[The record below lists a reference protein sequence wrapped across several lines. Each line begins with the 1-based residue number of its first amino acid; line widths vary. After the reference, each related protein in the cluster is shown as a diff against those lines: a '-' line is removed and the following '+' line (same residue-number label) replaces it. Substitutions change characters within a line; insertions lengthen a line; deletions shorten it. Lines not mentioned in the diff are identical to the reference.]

1 MNEAISEKGVVG
13 SQAAWKPL
21 AWSSQPPEACVVQM
35 SGTRGQLCLGW
46 ALVCSQN
53 AELVCGWKAVFASV
67 RSTRG
72 SEL

>member
-1 MNEAISEKGVVG
+1 MKKVWLGTRLLG
-13 SQAAWKPL
+13 SPL
-21 AWSSQPPEACVVQM
+21 AWSSQPPEARVVQM
-35 SGTRGQLCLGW
+35 TGGTGGQLSLGW

-67 RSTRG
+67 RSTQG